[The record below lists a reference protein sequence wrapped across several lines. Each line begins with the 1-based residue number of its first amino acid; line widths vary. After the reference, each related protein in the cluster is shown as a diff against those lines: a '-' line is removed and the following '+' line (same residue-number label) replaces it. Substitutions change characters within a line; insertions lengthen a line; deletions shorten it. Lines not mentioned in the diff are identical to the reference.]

1 MPAVTLSPINV
12 TPGNA
17 NVNWAPTTITS
28 QMITD
33 GVQVRFPRD
42 GKLLIVVTNTAGS
55 AKTVTLKAGDG
66 IAKNQGNLT
75 RQLAAST
82 GTWVI
87 RPEPSSRFK
96 DKDGFLQ
103 LQFESGITGTI
114 AALQIT

>member
-1 MPAVTLSPINV
+1 MPAVTLVPINV
-12 TPGNA
+12 TPGNTT
-17 NVNWAPTTITS
+17 VNWAPTTITS

-42 GKLLIVVTNTAGS
+42 GKLLIIVTNTAGS
-55 AKTVTLKAGDG
+55 SKTVTLKAGDG
-66 IAKNQGNLT
+66 IARNQGNLT
-75 RQLAAST
+75 RELEGYT

-96 DKDGFLQ
+96 DRDGFLQ
-103 LQFESGITGTI
+103 LQLESGTTGTI